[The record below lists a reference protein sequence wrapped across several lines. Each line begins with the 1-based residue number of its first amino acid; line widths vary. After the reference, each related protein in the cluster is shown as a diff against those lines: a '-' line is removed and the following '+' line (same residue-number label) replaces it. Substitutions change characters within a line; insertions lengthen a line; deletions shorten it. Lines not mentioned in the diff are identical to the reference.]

1 VNASTAAPMD
11 APLARRTS
19 ALPRI
24 LIATAGIVMAG
35 IVIGPILWGVMTSLK
50 TEVGAVSYPPNIW
63 PKPFTLVNFEQ
74 VFTGK
79 SFRIELFN
87 SLLYSLG
94 SVALAILV
102 AGPAGYAASRF
113 TFPGKRAIMLVILV
127 TAMIPAVALLAP
139 TYFLLDRLGLVDNA
153 FAIIVIFAARI
164 APQTVWFI
172 QNFADGVA
180 MGIDEAALIDGASRW
195 QVMTRI
201 VLPLIKP
208 GIAATF
214 VLGVITIWNDYITV
228 ATFAPDIGKRTL
240 QVALVNQVFDA
251 IGMSWS
257 YFMAFAVIA
266 SVPVVAI
273 FLVAQKWF
281 VAGLTAGGLKG

>member
-1 VNASTAAPMD
+1 MD
-11 APLARRTS
+11 APLASRTA

-24 LIATAGIVMAG
+24 LIAAAGLAMAAV
-35 IVIGPILWGVMTSLK
+35 VIGPILWGVMTSLK

-63 PKPFTLVNFEQ
+63 PRPFTLVNFEH
-74 VFTGK
+74 VFTHKTFG
-79 SFRIELFN
+79 IELFN

-94 SVALAILV
+94 SVALALLV
-102 AGPAGYAASRF
+102 GGPAGYAASRF
-113 TFPGKRAIMLVILV
+113 NFPGKRAMMLVILV
-127 TAMIPAVALLAP
+127 TSMIPGVALLAP
-139 TYFLLDRLGLVDNA
+139 TYFLLDRLGMVNNA
-153 FAIIVIFAARI
+153 FAIIVISAARI

-180 MGIDEAALIDGASRW
+180 PEIDEAALMDGASRW
-195 QVMTRI
+195 QIMTRI
-201 VLPLIKP
+201 VMPLIKP
-208 GIAATF
+208 GIAATV

>member
-1 VNASTAAPMD
+1 MD
-11 APLARRTS
+11 APLAPRAP

-24 LIATAGIVMAG
+24 VIAAAGLIMAA
-35 IVIGPILWGVMTSLK
+35 IVIGPMLWGVMTSLK
-50 TEVGAVSYPPNIW
+50 TEVGAVSYPPSIW
-63 PKPFTLVNFEQ
+63 PKPFTLINFEH
-74 VFTGK
+74 VFTHKTFG
-79 SFRIELFN
+79 IELFN
-87 SLLYSLG
+87 SLLYSLAG
-94 SVALAILV
+94 VALAILV

-127 TAMIPAVALLAP
+127 TSMIPGVALLTP
-139 TYFLLDRLGLVDNA
+139 TYFLLDRLGMVNNA
-153 FAIIVIFAARI
+153 FAIIVISAARI

-180 MGIDEAALIDGASRW
+180 TEIDEAALIDGASRW
-195 QVMTRI
+195 QIMTRI